1 MAFRLLHSG
10 GGEKG
15 PLQLLKLAAV
25 ASVLAALLGYG
36 TLRMLDARAALL
48 AARDAY
54 VQAQA
59 EAASVPKEE
68 KNLQQALQKWD
79 EKKKFLWR
87 SAETGVMFKDFEDAA
102 KSSGAQLLS
111 VEPGKPVEKFYRG
124 HLKAV
129 PVKVSLRGT
138 FPGVLAAVSA
148 VERLASPGE
157 VRQIQVKALPQ
168 NDVPGVVEAD
178 AEAVFYSLDPPETRG
193 KVPGESGR
201 YDPFFPLV
209 LPAQPAQ
216 PEQPVSGVNAGVQ
229 NDGGNAAQGV
239 PGGSGGTAQPAS
251 VTGGAANGGPSPQGA
266 GMS

>member
-1 MAFRLLHSG
+1 MAFRLLRSG

-209 LPAQPAQ
+209 LPAQPSQ
-216 PEQPVSGVNAGVQ
+216 PDQGENAGAQ
-229 NDGGNAAQGV
+229 NGGGRAAQGT
-239 PGGSGGTAQPAS
+239 PGGDSGGAAQPAA
-251 VTGGAANGGPSPQGA
+251 GAGEAAGGGPSPQGA